1 MTPGVGLHPV
11 PRPGRLPLPA
21 ASWVRIRAVKP
32 VHLGLLLG
40 LFSLGCASLSA
51 QTHKASKPAL
61 PSSSK
66 LISVVATGS
75 KRYTSEQIVA
85 ATDLQ
90 RGKTVSEDDFKS
102 VSQLLG
108 ETGAFSN
115 VAYSFE
121 VSPEGF
127 KLDLQVTDSEPFVP
141 VRFENFVWLSD
152 QELLDKLHASVPLFQ
167 GQLPVSGRL
176 VEQVSDALQTIAIER
191 KLKGRVD
198 YLRAG
203 SVDGPIEA
211 YEFSITGQDIRVRQ
225 VTFPGAGPE
234 ELPSLEAGAKQM
246 TGQDYVRTILR
257 VQADKNFLPV
267 YLARGYLKA
276 SFSDA
281 QPKVVQQDEDETV
294 VDVAFIVSPGAQY
307 KVNELQISGMKTV
320 QVESLKQMI
329 HLQMDQPANV
339 VQLNKDIEAIKQLYG
354 SRGYMAA
361 RVVAQPDIKDADS
374 TVRYLINI
382 QEGDVYKMGD
392 LDIRGL
398 DSVITQRVVA
408 AWKIREG
415 DTYDARYPKKFTQDV
430 VGLLPG
436 EDWNIVIHESV
447 EDKDKTVDVSVH
459 FERKQ

>member
-1 MTPGVGLHPV
+1 
-11 PRPGRLPLPA
+11 
-21 ASWVRIRAVKP
+21 VKP
-32 VHLGLLLG
+32 VRSGFLLFL
-40 LFSLGCASLSA
+40 LACASLLPA

-66 LISVVATGS
+66 LISVKATGS

-90 RGKTVSEDDFKS
+90 RGKNVSEDDFKS

-115 VAYSFE
+115 VAYSYE

-176 VEQVSDALQTIAIER
+176 VEEVSDALQTLAIER
-191 KLKGRVD
+191 RLKGRVD

-203 SVDGPIEA
+203 SVDGPIQA
-211 YEFSITGQDIRVRQ
+211 YEFTITGQDIRVRH
-225 VTFPGAGPE
+225 VTFPGASAE
-234 ELPSLEAGAKQM
+234 ELPSLESAAKQM

-281 QPKVVQQDEDETV
+281 QPKVVQDDEDETV
-294 VDVAFIVSPGAQY
+294 VDVAFVVSPGAQY
-307 KVNELQISGMKTV
+307 KVGAFQISGAKAL
-320 QVESLKQMI
+320 SLENLTPMV
-329 HLQMDQPANV
+329 HLQAGQPVNV
-339 VQLNKDIEAIKQLYG
+339 VQLNKDLDGIRQLYG
-354 SRGYMAA
+354 SHGYMAA
-361 RVVAQPDIKDADS
+361 QIISEPEINDADA
-374 TVRYLINI
+374 TVKYLLRV
-382 QEGDVYKMGD
+382 QEGDLYKMGD

-408 AWKIREG
+408 AWKLREG
-415 DTYDARYPKKFTQDV
+415 DTYDASYPKKFTQDV

-436 EDWNIVIHESV
+436 PDWNIVLHESV